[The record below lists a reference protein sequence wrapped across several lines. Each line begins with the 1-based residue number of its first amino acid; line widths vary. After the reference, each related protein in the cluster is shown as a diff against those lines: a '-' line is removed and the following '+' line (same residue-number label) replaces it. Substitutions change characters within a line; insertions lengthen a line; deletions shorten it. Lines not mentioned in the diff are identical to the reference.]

1 MIIMIFKRNK
11 KKNRRKKK
19 KPRHSTTT
27 LTPLYA
33 NSNNIIH
40 QQDDLNVMFPA
51 TDNFFSS
58 KKSRT
63 RHLKGTSAS
72 HLVGKRQVK
81 YNGPKR
87 EATMIFEVASASLQP
102 SFYGFLL
109 DLYPFSDIQ
118 KQPFAFPHVNKRG
131 QSCIMRMKTHQAETK
146 PCALIFTF
154 FFSLLQ

>member
-1 MIIMIFKRNK
+1 MDDYRDFQK
-11 KKNRRKKK
+11 KEREKWEEKEK

-33 NSNNIIH
+33 NSNNIIR
-40 QQDDLNVMFPA
+40 QQDDPNVTFP
-51 TDNFFSS
+51 TTNNFFSS

-63 RHLKGTSAS
+63 RHLKGTSAN

-118 KQPFAFPHVNKRG
+118 KQPFAFPHVNKRV
-131 QSCIMRMKTHQAETK
+131 
-146 PCALIFTF
+146 
-154 FFSLLQ
+154 SLA